1 MSLIGVTRRIRHK
14 NNDGTI
20 IEAEIGAYARNVSED
35 EDHRFVTDK
44 EKNGWNDKV
53 SASGG
58 DISDT
63 KAAEFE
69 TSSAS
74 FPIPAAGE
82 TVKVILGKI
91 KKHLEDLASWRP
103 TVSLIANIVDNCTS
117 TNADKPL
124 SAKQGKVLQDQ
135 ITQVNSDKADKN
147 NPILTFSADNG
158 SVITLRMNDAG
169 DNLNLYLTPAGG
181 GAATAFSLLS
191 QTGDFISRKA
201 NAAHTAASVANIG
214 GATSALFGH
223 VQMRDEAD
231 ESLTASKS
239 VAATPAAVY
248 KVYDIARTKALTPT
262 YTGNGYVNTDDSS
275 IAAFRVG
282 GMVYVFFILK
292 MEKSI
297 PAKYATSI
305 NLILN
310 LPAATATTIAIA
322 GMTTS
327 GEIVKV
333 IIESGTTIMKTSANN
348 PSAVNAGDT
357 ITGTLIYY
365 AGA

>member
-35 EDHRFVTDK
+35 KDHRFVTDK

-58 DISDT
+58 NISDT
-63 KAAEFE
+63 KATEFE

-117 TNADKPL
+117 TNTDKPL

-147 NPILTFSADNG
+147 NPTLTFSADNG

-201 NAAHTAASVANIG
+201 NAAHTAASAANIG

-223 VQMRDEAD
+223 VQLRDSAD
-231 ESLTASKS
+231 QNLTAANS
-239 VAATPAAVY
+239 VAATPASVY
-248 KVYDIARTKALTPT
+248 QVYDIARTKALSPT
-262 YTGNGYVNTDDSS
+262 YTGNGYVNTESSS
-275 IAAFRVG
+275 IAAFQVG
-282 GMVYVFFILK
+282 GMVYVFFVLR
-292 MEKSI
+292 MANTI
-297 PAKYATSI
+297 PVDHANGI

-310 LPAATATTIAIA
+310 LPAATATAIA
-322 GMTTS
+322 FGGMTLTGDS
-327 GEIVKV
+327 IKV
-333 IIESGTTIMKTSANN
+333 IIESGTTIMKTAPNN
-348 PSAVNAGDT
+348 PNPANSGDT
-357 ITGTLIYY
+357 LTGTLIYY
-365 AGA
+365 AGD

>member
-1 MSLIGVTRRIRHK
+1 MATETTNFGFKKPAETDYYDVTVQ
-14 NNDGTI
+14 NDNWDK
-20 IEAEIGAYARNVSED
+20 ADQEIKKRVE
-35 EDHRFVTDK
+35 E
-44 EKNGWNDKV
+44 E
-53 SASGG
+53 GG
-58 DISDT
+58 DIADT
-63 KAAEFE
+63 KAESFQDNS
-69 TSSAS
+69 TSW
-74 FPIPAAGE
+74 PVPEAGE

-201 NAAHTAASVANIG
+201 DAVHTAVSAANIG

-223 VQMRDEAD
+223 VQLRDSAD
-231 ESLTASKS
+231 QSLTASNS

-248 KVYDIARTKALTPT
+248 QVYDMARAKALTPT
-262 YTGNGYVNTDDSS
+262 YTGNGYVNTADSS
-275 IAAFRVG
+275 IAAFQIG
-282 GMVYVFFILK
+282 SMVYVFFVIK
-292 MEKSI
+292 MAMSI
-297 PAKYATSI
+297 PAKYANSI

-310 LPAATATTIAIA
+310 LPAATATAIAIA

-348 PSAVNAGDT
+348 PSAVNADDT

>member
-135 ITQVNSDKADKN
+135 ITQVNSDLQIK
-147 NPILTFSADNG
+147 I
-158 SVITLRMNDAG
+158 
-169 DNLNLYLTPAGG
+169 YE
-181 GAATAFSLLS
+181 
-191 QTGDFISRKA
+191 QTGSYY
-201 NAAHTAASVANIG
+201 TARIYYIPGIIAFVDAEL
-214 GATSALFGH
+214 TVSALPGNTILFTIDKPECQARMGIGLFLNNISTGDAY
-223 VQMRDEAD
+223 Q
-231 ESLTASKS
+231 
-239 VAATPAAVY
+239 
-248 KVYDIARTKALTPT
+248 ARTSGSNNNIVCLT
-262 YTGNGYVNTDDSS
+262 
-275 IAAFRVG
+275 
-282 GMVYVFFILK
+282 
-292 MEKSI
+292 SI
-297 PAKYATSI
+297 PAGTYNVSGCYLPVSNV
-305 NLILN
+305 NLQQPI
-310 LPAATATTIAIA
+310 
-322 GMTTS
+322 
-327 GEIVKV
+327 
-333 IIESGTTIMKTSANN
+333 
-348 PSAVNAGDT
+348 
-357 ITGTLIYY
+357 
-365 AGA
+365 

>member
-1 MSLIGVTRRIRHK
+1 MSLIGVTRRVKHK

-44 EKNGWNDKV
+44 EKEEWSNKV
-53 SASGG
+53 NASGG
-58 DISDT
+58 DISNV
-63 KAAEFE
+63 KVSQFE
-69 TSSAS
+69 TNSTSW
-74 FPIPAAGE
+74 PVPTAGE

-201 NAAHTAASVANIG
+201 NAAHTAASAANIG

-223 VQMRDEAD
+223 VQLRDSAD
-231 ESLTASKS
+231 QNLTAANS
-239 VAATPAAVY
+239 VAATPASVY
-248 KVYDIARTKALTPT
+248 QVYDIARTKALSPT
-262 YTGNGYVNTDDSS
+262 YTGNGYVNTESSS
-275 IAAFRVG
+275 IAAFQVG
-282 GMVYVFFILK
+282 GMVYVFFVLR
-292 MEKSI
+292 MANTI
-297 PAKYATSI
+297 PVDHANGI

-310 LPAATATTIAIA
+310 LPAATATAIA
-322 GMTTS
+322 FGGMTLTGDS
-327 GEIVKV
+327 IKV
-333 IIESGTTIMKTSANN
+333 IIESGTTIMKTAPNN
-348 PSAVNAGDT
+348 PNPANSGDT
-357 ITGTLIYY
+357 LTGTLIYY
-365 AGA
+365 AGD